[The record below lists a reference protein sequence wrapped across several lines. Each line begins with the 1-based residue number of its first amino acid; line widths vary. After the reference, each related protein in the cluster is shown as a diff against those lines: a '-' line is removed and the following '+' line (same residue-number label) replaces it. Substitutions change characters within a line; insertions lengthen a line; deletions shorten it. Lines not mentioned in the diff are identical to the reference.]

1 MKPHTLPFII
11 LLALLAIFAG
21 GSMIAL
27 ADSPGPG
34 ASSAEITLTPEVTPG
49 NPIEPV
55 VDGKVVIYF
64 FYNQDCSECT
74 HTLPFVQEYA
84 RTHPD
89 VIVRFYDIKDSPDN
103 RALFSRFNQEY
114 SAGFVPVPAVFVG
127 PYVLEGYEQITGEL
141 DGKVTLTRELVAGTI
156 TPVPTP
162 PPGEEEHGGSGVLTI
177 PLVIGAALV
186 DGINPCA
193 FSVLIFLLL
202 TIMSLGSRRKM
213 LEVGISFILAVFVFY
228 FLSGLGL
235 FTAIQISGVSRAISV
250 VAAFIALAAGVLSF
264 RDAFRKEGGAA
275 LAIPESR
282 KGIIERFARVGSVP
296 AAFALGILVGM
307 FELPCTGGIYLA
319 ILSLLSQEMT
329 LVQGIPLLLLYNLI
343 FILPLVIILAVVSY
357 GVSAERLETWRVEK
371 RKLVRVVMGLVMIGL
386 GILLLWEVLV

>member
-1 MKPHTLPFII
+1 MKPTTIPFIVLLV
-11 LLALLAIFAG
+11 LLAVLAG
-21 GSMIAL
+21 GVVAL

-34 ASSAEITLTPEVTPG
+34 ASSPEVTLTTEVTPG

-55 VDGKVVIYF
+55 VDGKVVVYF

-89 VIVRFYDIKDSPDN
+89 VIVRFYDIKDSPEN

-114 SAGFVPVPAVFVG
+114 NAGFVPVPAAFVG
-127 PYVLEGYEQITGEL
+127 PYVLEGYEQVTSGL
-141 DGKVTLTRELVAGTI
+141 DEKVIETRGLVKGTI
-156 TPVPTP
+156 TPVQTP
-162 PPGEEEHGGSGVLTI
+162 ASPGEEKGESHVLTI

-202 TIMSLGSRRKM
+202 TIMSLGSRKKM
-213 LEVGISFILAVFVFY
+213 LEVGTSFIIAVFVFY

-264 RDAFRKEGGAA
+264 LDAFRKEGGPA

-282 KGIIERFARVGSVP
+282 KGLIERFARVGSVP

-319 ILSLLSQEMT
+319 ILSLLSQQMT
-329 LVQGIPLLLLYNLI
+329 LVQGIPLLLLYNVI
-343 FILPLVIILAVVSY
+343 FILPLVVILAVVSY
-357 GVSAERLETWRVEK
+357 GVSAERLDTWRVEK
-371 RKLVRVVMGLVMIGL
+371 RKMVRIVMGLVMIGL

>member
-1 MKPHTLPFII
+1 MKPTLIPFII
-11 LLALLAIFAG
+11 LLALLAVLAG
-21 GSMIAL
+21 GVTAL

-34 ASSAEITLTPEVTPG
+34 ASSPEVTFTTEVTPG
-49 NPIEPV
+49 SPIEPV

-74 HTLPFVQEYA
+74 HTLPLVQEYA

-89 VIVRFYDIKDSPDN
+89 VIVRFYDIKDSPGN

-114 SAGFVPVPAVFVG
+114 NAGFVAVPTAFVG
-127 PYVLEGYEQITGEL
+127 PYVLEGYDQIATELDEKVALTGESVQ
-141 DGKVTLTRELVAGTI
+141 GNS
-156 TPVPTP
+156 TPVQTPTQV
-162 PPGEEEHGGSGVLTI
+162 GEKQGDSYVLTI

-213 LEVGISFILAVFVFY
+213 LEVGVSFVIAVFVFY
-228 FLSGLGL
+228 FFSGLGL
-235 FTAIQISGVSRAISV
+235 FTAIQISGVSQAISV
-250 VAAFIALAAGVLSF
+250 VAAFIALAAGALSF
-264 RDAFRKEGGAA
+264 RDAFRKEGGPA

-282 KGIIERFARVGSVP
+282 KGMIERFARVGSVP

-329 LVQGIPLLLLYNLI
+329 LVQGIPLLLLYNLV

-357 GVSAERLETWRVEK
+357 GISAERLDTWRVEK
-371 RKLVRVVMGLVMIGL
+371 RKLVRVIMGLVMVGL

>member
-1 MKPHTLPFII
+1 MRPTHISFIV
-11 LLALLAIFAG
+11 LFALLAFLAG
-21 GSMIAL
+21 SAFAL
-27 ADSPGPG
+27 ADSPGPT
-34 ASSAEITLTPEVTPG
+34 ASSPQVAFTTEVTPG
-49 NPIEPV
+49 SPIAPA
-55 VDGKVVIYF
+55 VDGKVVVYF

-89 VIVRFYDIKDSPDN
+89 VIVRFYDIKDSPEN

-114 SAGFVPVPAVFVG
+114 NAGFVAVPATFVG
-127 PYVLEGYEQITGEL
+127 PYVLEGYEQITREL
-141 DGKVTLTRELVAGTI
+141 DEKVALTRVLVEGKSTLVP
-156 TPVPTP
+156 TPVPA
-162 PPGEEEHGGSGVLTI
+162 GEEQKKSQVLTI

-202 TIMSLGSRRKM
+202 TIMALGSRRKM
-213 LEVGISFILAVFVFY
+213 LEVGTSFIIAVFVFY

-264 RDAFRKEGGAA
+264 RDAFRKEGGPA

-329 LVQGIPLLLLYNLI
+329 LAQGIPLLLLYNLI
-343 FILPLVIILAVVSY
+343 FILPLVIILAVVAY
-357 GVSAERLETWRVEK
+357 GVSAERLDTWRVEK
-371 RKLVRVVMGLVMIGL
+371 RKMVRIVMGLVMVGL

>member
-1 MKPHTLPFII
+1 MKPAPLPFIV
-11 LLALLAIFAG
+11 LLALMAVFAASG
-21 GSMIAL
+21 MPAM

-34 ASSAEITLTPEVTPG
+34 PSPEVTLTPDIVPG
-49 NPIEPV
+49 SPIEPV
-55 VDGKVVIYF
+55 VDGKVVVYF

-74 HTLPFVQEYA
+74 HTLPFVQDYA

-89 VIVRFYDIKDSPDN
+89 VIVRFYDIKDSPEN
-103 RALFSRFNQEY
+103 RALFSWFNQEY
-114 SAGFVPVPAVFVG
+114 AAGFVPVPAAFVG
-127 PYVLEGYEQITGEL
+127 PYVLEGYDQVTGEL
-141 DGKVTLTRELVAGTI
+141 DEKVAQTRALVTGNVTPEI
-156 TPVPTP
+156 TPLPEGTDQ
-162 PPGEEEHGGSGVLTI
+162 GRSQVLTI

-213 LEVGISFILAVFVFY
+213 LEVGTSFIIAVFIFY

-235 FTAIQISGVSRAISV
+235 FTVIQISGVSQAIAV
-250 VAAFIALAAGVLSF
+250 AAAFIAIAAGVLSF
-264 RDAFRKEGGAA
+264 RDAFRKEGGPA

-282 KGIIERFARVGSVP
+282 KGVIERFARVGSVP

-319 ILSLLSQEMT
+319 ILSLLSQQMT
-329 LVQGIPLLLLYNLI
+329 LMQGLPLLLLYNLI
-343 FILPLVIILAVVSY
+343 FILPLVIILAVVAY
-357 GVSAERLETWRVEK
+357 GVSTERLESWRVEK
-371 RKLVRVVMGLVMIGL
+371 RRMVRILMGAVMIGL

>member
-1 MKPHTLPFII
+1 MKPATLPFIV
-11 LLALLAIFAG
+11 LLAVVAVFAWSG
-21 GSMIAL
+21 TPVI

-34 ASSAEITLTPEVTPG
+34 TSPEITLTPAILPG
-49 NPIEPV
+49 SPIEPV
-55 VDGKVVIYF
+55 VDGKVVVYF

-74 HTLPFVQEYA
+74 HTLPFVQDYA

-89 VIVRFYDIKDSPDN
+89 VIVRFYDIKDSPEN

-114 SAGFVPVPAVFVG
+114 AAGFVAVPAAFVG
-127 PYVLEGYEQITGEL
+127 PYVLEGYEQVTGEL
-141 DGKVTLTRELVAGTI
+141 DLKVQETTALVAGNL
-156 TPVPTP
+156 TPEVTPTP
-162 PPGEEEHGGSGVLTI
+162 QGPGQGRSQVLTI

-213 LEVGISFILAVFVFY
+213 LEVGTSFIVAVFVFY

-235 FTAIQISGVSRAISV
+235 FTAIQISGVSQAISV
-250 VAAFIALAAGVLSF
+250 VAAFIAIAAGVLSF
-264 RDAFRKEGGAA
+264 RDAFRKEGGPA

-282 KGIIERFARVGSVP
+282 KGMIERFARVGSVP
-296 AAFALGILVGM
+296 AAFVLGILVGM

-329 LVQGIPLLLLYNLI
+329 LMQGLPLLLLYNLI
-343 FILPLVIILAVVSY
+343 FILPLVIILAVVAY
-357 GVSAERLETWRVEK
+357 GISAERLETWRVEK
-371 RKLVRVVMGLVMIGL
+371 RRTVRILMGAVMIGL

>member
-1 MKPHTLPFII
+1 MKAPTFSLII
-11 LLALLAIFAG
+11 LLALLAVLVG
-21 GSMIAL
+21 GGMVAL

-34 ASSAEITLTPEVTPG
+34 DSSTEVTFTTEVIPG
-49 NPIEPV
+49 NPIEPI
-55 VDGKVVIYF
+55 VDGKVVVYF

-74 HTLPFVQEYA
+74 HTLPFMQDYA

-89 VIVRFYDIKDSPDN
+89 VTIRFYDIKDSPEN
-103 RALFSRFNQEY
+103 RALFSWFNQEY
-114 SAGFVPVPAVFVG
+114 GAGFVPVPAAFVG
-127 PYVLEGYEQITGEL
+127 PYVLEGYDQLTSEL
-141 DGKVTLTRELVAGTI
+141 DEKVALTSALVAGNS
-156 TPVPTP
+156 TPVGTP
-162 PPGEEEHGGSGVLTI
+162 APPEEQGESQVLTI

-202 TIMSLGSRRKM
+202 TIISFGSRRKM
-213 LEVGISFILAVFVFY
+213 LEVGASFIIAVFVFY

-264 RDAFRKEGGAA
+264 RDAFRKEGVAA

-282 KGIIERFARVGSVP
+282 KGMIEKFARVGSVP

-319 ILSLLSQEMT
+319 ILSLLSQKMT
-329 LVQGIPLLLLYNLI
+329 LVEGVPLLLLYNLI
-343 FILPLVIILAVVSY
+343 FILPLVIILVFVSY
-357 GVSAERLETWRVEK
+357 GVSAERLDTWRVEK
-371 RKLVRVVMGLVMIGL
+371 RKMVRVIMGLVMIAL